1 MYFKVPFNLNMAM
14 SVVNKM
20 SLMVNP
26 PILNHFPKPLSACV
40 QNLSIRY
47 LSSGP
52 DNISKKVHELKHKP
66 AANPPSWHKFIP
78 SKSLK
83 KRLENKKKPSVAVL
97 SLHGQIAAS
106 SGGGGLRGKQP
117 LNINSTRKLINSS
130 FAVPRLE
137 AVLLDINSPGGSPA
151 QSELIADYIQLLAKE
166 KGVKVYSF
174 VQDVAASGGYWL
186 ACAGEKIYIT
196 ENSIVGSIGVISAGF
211 GFQDAIK
218 YLNIE
223 PRIQTAGKNKALNNP
238 FQPQSEEALEKTR
251 KIMDKL
257 HTNFKIHVTKNRNE
271 QIKEQDLDMLF
282 SGEYWFGREAIEL
295 GLADDVATIDTFI
308 RKEFDGPTKVNVRE
322 IVSPK
327 SKLQK
332 LFGANDDEFQIPLT
346 DNLDQLFLRYMM
358 QKHDLSNFQNVP
370 VDKYRF

>member
-1 MYFKVPFNLNMAM
+1 M

-20 SLMVNP
+20 ATVVNF
-26 PILNHFPKPLSACV
+26 PIVSVLPKALSACG
-40 QNLSIRY
+40 QDLSIRY

-52 DNISKKVHELKHKP
+52 DNVSKKVHELKHKP
-66 AANPPSWHKFIP
+66 VASPPSWHKFIP

-97 SLHGQIAAS
+97 NLHGNIAAS

-117 LNINSTRKLINSS
+117 LNINSTRKLIDTS
-130 FAVPRLE
+130 FATPRLE
-137 AVLLDINSPGGSPA
+137 AVLLSINSPGGSPA
-151 QSELIADYIQLLAKE
+151 QSELISDYIQLLAKE
-166 KGVKVYSF
+166 KEVKVYSF

-257 HTNFKIHVTKNRNE
+257 HTNFKIHVTNNRNE

-282 SGEYWFGREAIEL
+282 SGEYWVGREAIEL

-332 LFGANDDEFQIPLT
+332 LFGATDDELQLPLT
-346 DNLDQLFLRYMM
+346 GNLDQLFFQYMM
-358 QKHDLSNFQNVP
+358 QKHDLSNFHSSP
-370 VDKYRF
+370 DDKYRF